1 MTDIK
6 IYTDK
11 IRLKNDKFWAAC
23 GSDELYPM
31 AYSDEGEF
39 LMARM
44 EKTGS
49 CRYVRNHYAL
59 NFEIQ
64 SGIRCGGDVYTEDE
78 NGNPVY
84 DFTWI
89 NGVYRNFVKHGIK
102 PIVELDFL
110 PDKLTGSGGNVTQEG
125 TEEEYTN
132 RFYPNDW
139 NKWSGL
145 LKTFVRNLADEFGIE
160 EIRTWYFEVWNE
172 PDSWPIESWDMFYK
186 LYDVF
191 VDAVTSVDDK
201 LRVGGPA
208 CFRQPFM
215 YSFLEH
221 VVNGTNHMT
230 GEKGSRIDFISYHI
244 YGMSGG
250 WLDEYPVIMPTVQRF
265 SQELMWIKRMIDKY
279 PSLESTE
286 FLLNEWGVIS
296 NYERCVADYPPLEI
310 RNSEYS
316 ALFMAKLVDSII
328 EIRDKYRFNI
338 SMLLY
343 WGFAGEDFFSQMF
356 NGNRS
361 LTTKNNICK
370 PIQTFHEM
378 LSLLGDDFVRTDMI
392 PGGDQGIIASKSE
405 NSVSAMVYFFNEF
418 DSKRQLPERN
428 YNLDFCGL
436 EDGRYNIKIYTIDE
450 YHNNTYRM
458 WQRMGC
464 PADPNETQL
473 SEIHRHQE
481 VTCDSEFF
489 CEVTSGRMNI
499 KLNLPSVSLKFVVA
513 SKCEK

>member
-1 MTDIK
+1 MREVK
-6 IYTDK
+6 IFADK
-11 IRLKNDKFWAAC
+11 LRLENDRFWTAC

-31 AYSDEGEF
+31 AYSPEGEF
-39 LMARM
+39 LMSRM
-44 EKTGS
+44 EKFGS

-64 SGIRCGGDVYTEDE
+64 SGIRCGGDVYDEDD
-78 NGNPVY
+78 NGNPIY
-84 DFTWI
+84 DFTYI
-89 NGVYRNFVKHGIK
+89 NGVYENFLKHGIK

-110 PDKLTGSGGNVTQEG
+110 PDKLAGKSGNITQEG

-139 NKWSGL
+139 GKWSCL
-145 LKTFVRNLADEFGIE
+145 LRAFVQNLADKFGTE

-172 PDSWPIESWDMFYK
+172 PDSWPIEEWNMFYK

-191 VDAVTSVDDK
+191 VDAVTSVDSR

-208 CFRQPFM
+208 CFKQPFM
-215 YSFLEH
+215 YSFLDH
-221 VVNGTNHMT
+221 VVNGTNYVT

-279 PSLESTE
+279 PSLEKTE
-286 FLLNEWGVIS
+286 FLLDEWGVIS

-328 EIRDKYRFNI
+328 EIRCKYNFNI

-343 WGFAGEDFFSQMF
+343 WGFAGEAFFSKMF

-361 LTTKNNICK
+361 LTTKYNVCK
-370 PIQTFHEM
+370 PVQTFHEM
-378 LSLLGDDFVRTDMI
+378 LSLLKGDFVQTDII
-392 PGGDQGIIASKSE
+392 PGADEGVIAASNGETS
-405 NSVSAMVYFFNEF
+405 SALVYYFDEF
-418 DSKRQLPERN
+418 DAVRRL
-428 YNLDFCGL
+428 
-436 EDGRYNIKIYTIDE
+436 DGREYDIQFTGLDEGVYNVKVYTMDDI
-450 YHNNTYRM
+450 HNNTYRL

-464 PADPNETQL
+464 PEDPDAQQL
-473 SEIHRHQE
+473 SELYEQQE
-481 VTCDSEFF
+481 VTCDDQFEA
-489 CEVTSGRMNI
+489 EAKNGILRI
-499 KLNLPSVSLKFVVA
+499 KLTLPSVSLKIVTA
-513 SKCEK
+513 SKMHK

>member
-1 MTDIK
+1 MTNIK
-6 IYTDK
+6 IFVDK
-11 IRLKNDKFWAAC
+11 LRLVNDRFWAAC

-191 VDAVTSVDDK
+191 VDAVTSVAAMMTTRRI
-201 LRVGGPA
+201 LRASMPMVCASSSPMVRMLIFQRSANSTMRPMAMGMTTTA
-208 CFRQPFM
+208 SVM
-215 YSFLEH
+215 SSFAPVRLP
-221 VVNGTNHMT
+221 
-230 GEKGSRIDFISYHI
+230 
-244 YGMSGG
+244 MS
-250 WLDEYPVIMPTVQRF
+250 Q
-265 SQELMWIKRMIDKY
+265 
-279 PSLESTE
+279 
-286 FLLNEWGVIS
+286 
-296 NYERCVADYPPLEI
+296 
-310 RNSEYS
+310 
-316 ALFMAKLVDSII
+316 
-328 EIRDKYRFNI
+328 
-338 SMLLY
+338 
-343 WGFAGEDFFSQMF
+343 
-356 NGNRS
+356 
-361 LTTKNNICK
+361 
-370 PIQTFHEM
+370 
-378 LSLLGDDFVRTDMI
+378 
-392 PGGDQGIIASKSE
+392 
-405 NSVSAMVYFFNEF
+405 
-418 DSKRQLPERN
+418 
-428 YNLDFCGL
+428 
-436 EDGRYNIKIYTIDE
+436 
-450 YHNNTYRM
+450 
-458 WQRMGC
+458 
-464 PADPNETQL
+464 
-473 SEIHRHQE
+473 
-481 VTCDSEFF
+481 
-489 CEVTSGRMNI
+489 
-499 KLNLPSVSLKFVVA
+499 
-513 SKCEK
+513 